1 MRPWQ
6 PDDGEAPGPET
17 LAAYVDG
24 KLDAETRRRVEA
36 WLAERP
42 ELAAELE
49 GQARVIRLYKT
60 LPPPEPGSAR
70 WEAVQAG
77 VRADL
82 QTPAPAGRRGRG
94 LVVAGAFATA
104 AAAGLLAA
112 FLSRP
117 APPPATPGPDP
128 AVAAEEPL
136 AVAQRDD
143 IEIISIAA
151 SDVGALVVGD
161 PPLREPLVLA
171 SADEM
176 EVENVQPEAGSMV
189 PYVPEKTP

>member
-1 MRPWQ
+1 MRPWRS
-6 PDDGEAPGPET
+6 DDGEAPGPET

-24 KLDAETRRRVEA
+24 RLDADTRRRVEA

-49 GQARVIRLYKT
+49 GHARVIRLYKT
-60 LPPPEPGSAR
+60 VPPPEPGAAE
-70 WEAVQAG
+70 WDAVLAG
-77 VRADL
+77 VRANL
-82 QTPAPAGRRGRG
+82 QAPAPAGRRRRG
-94 LVVAGAFATA
+94 LVVAGAFATV
-104 AAAGLLAA
+104 AAAGLLVA

-117 APPPATPGPDP
+117 APQQPTPVPDQ
-128 AVAAEEPL
+128 AVVAEEPL

-176 EVENVQPEAGSMV
+176 EVENVEPEAGGMV